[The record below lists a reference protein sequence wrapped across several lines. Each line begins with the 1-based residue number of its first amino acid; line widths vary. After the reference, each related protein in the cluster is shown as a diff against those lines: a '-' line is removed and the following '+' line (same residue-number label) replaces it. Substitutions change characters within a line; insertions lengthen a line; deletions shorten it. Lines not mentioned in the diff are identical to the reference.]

1 MKTILVTGANAGMGF
16 ATAKQLA
23 KAGMHVILYCRSA
36 ERGQAAQQRLKEE
49 TGNSAIDLVI
59 GDLGS
64 LASVRKS
71 AAEINA
77 RFKKLDV
84 LINNA
89 GIVNLKK
96 EQTTDGFEQMLG
108 VNYVGHFELTR
119 QLLPLLKRADAGRIV
134 NVASGAYKFVKKK
147 DQRFFDVPDFFP
159 WREYGR
165 SKKALILFTDALAFQ
180 LRNTTVTANA
190 LHPGAVATSLGVS
203 RQTGFGQSIYKMLTP
218 FFKTAE
224 EGADTAIYLA
234 LSPDVAGI
242 SGHYFVDRQAV
253 PTEITKEQQQ
263 AQKLWQETQQRI
275 ADHTK

>member
-16 ATAKQLA
+16 ATAKELA

-180 LRNTTVTANA
+180 LRNTTVTANS

-253 PTEITKEQQQ
+253 PTEIPKEQQQ
-263 AQKLWQETQQRI
+263 AQKIWQETQQRI

>member
-16 ATAKQLA
+16 ATAKELA

-147 DQRFFDVPDFFP
+147 DQRFFNVPDFFP

-180 LRNTTVTANA
+180 LRNTTVTANS

-253 PTEITKEQQQ
+253 PTEIPKEQQQ

>member
-180 LRNTTVTANA
+180 LRNTTVTSNS

-253 PTEITKEQQQ
+253 PTEIPKEQQQ
-263 AQKLWQETQQRI
+263 AQKIWQETQQRI

>member
-1 MKTILVTGANAGMGF
+1 M
-16 ATAKQLA
+16 
-23 KAGMHVILYCRSA
+23 
-36 ERGQAAQQRLKEE
+36 
-49 TGNSAIDLVI
+49 I

-253 PTEITKEQQQ
+253 PTEIPKEQQQ

>member
-23 KAGMHVILYCRSA
+23 ELGMHVILYCRSA

-49 TGNSAIDLVI
+49 TGNPSIDLVI

-64 LASVRKS
+64 FASVRKS

-77 RFKKLDV
+77 RFEKLDV

-96 EQTTDGFEQMLG
+96 ERTADGFEQMLG

-119 QLLPLLKRADAGRIV
+119 QLLPLIKRADAGRIV
-134 NVASGAYKFVKKK
+134 NVSSGAYKFVKKK

-180 LRNTTVTANA
+180 LRNTTVTANS

-234 LSPDVAGI
+234 LSPELRVSVAATLLI
-242 SGHYFVDRQAV
+242 VKQS
-253 PTEITKEQQQ
+253 
-263 AQKLWQETQQRI
+263 
-275 ADHTK
+275 

>member
-1 MKTILVTGANAGMGF
+1 
-16 ATAKQLA
+16 
-23 KAGMHVILYCRSA
+23 
-36 ERGQAAQQRLKEE
+36 
-49 TGNSAIDLVI
+49 
-59 GDLGS
+59 
-64 LASVRKS
+64 
-71 AAEINA
+71 
-77 RFKKLDV
+77 
-84 LINNA
+84 
-89 GIVNLKK
+89 
-96 EQTTDGFEQMLG
+96 MLG

-134 NVASGAYKFVKKK
+134 NVASGAYKFVRKK

-180 LRNTTVTANA
+180 LRNTTVTANS

-253 PTEITKEQQQ
+253 PTEIPKEQQQ

>member
-36 ERGQAAQQRLKEE
+36 ERGQVAQQRLKEE

-77 RFKKLDV
+77 RFKKLYV

-263 AQKLWQETQQRI
+263 AQKHWQETQQRI

>member
-1 MKTILVTGANAGMGF
+1 
-16 ATAKQLA
+16 
-23 KAGMHVILYCRSA
+23 
-36 ERGQAAQQRLKEE
+36 
-49 TGNSAIDLVI
+49 
-59 GDLGS
+59 

-77 RFKKLDV
+77 RFEKLDV

-96 EQTTDGFEQMLG
+96 ERTADGFEQMLG

-119 QLLPLLKRADAGRIV
+119 QLLPLIKRADAGRIV

-147 DQRFFDVPDFFP
+147 DQRFFDVANFLP

-203 RQTGFGQSIYKMLTP
+203 RQTGFGQSVYKMLTP
-218 FFKTAE
+218 FFKTPE
-224 EGADTAIYLA
+224 EGSDTAIYLA
-234 LSPDVAGI
+234 LSPEVAGI
-242 SGHYFVDRQAV
+242 SGRYFVDRQAV
-253 PTEITKEQQQ
+253 PTEILDERQQ
-263 AQKLWQETQQRI
+263 AQKLWEETQRRI
-275 ADHTK
+275 ADQAQ

>member
-36 ERGQAAQQRLKEE
+36 ERGQVAQQRLKEE

-180 LRNTTVTANA
+180 LRNTTVTANS

-253 PTEITKEQQQ
+253 PTEIPKEQQQ
-263 AQKLWQETQQRI
+263 AQKLWQVTQQRI

>member
-134 NVASGAYKFVKKK
+134 NVASGAYKFVKKRISAFSMYRIFSLGGNMAAQK
-147 DQRFFDVPDFFP
+147 SPDFIY
-159 WREYGR
+159 RCACVSATQYDR
-165 SKKALILFTDALAFQ
+165 YCQCLASGSCGDE
-180 LRNTTVTANA
+180 LR
-190 LHPGAVATSLGVS
+190 
-203 RQTGFGQSIYKMLTP
+203 GQSTNRIWS
-218 FFKTAE
+218 
-224 EGADTAIYLA
+224 IYL
-234 LSPDVAGI
+234 
-242 SGHYFVDRQAV
+242 
-253 PTEITKEQQQ
+253 
-263 AQKLWQETQQRI
+263 
-275 ADHTK
+275 